1 MELNFEGGRVIERD
15 IEQEMKRSYLDYAM
29 SVIVDRAL
37 PDVRDGLK
45 PVQRRILYSMSELNL
60 AFNRPFKKSARIVG
74 EVMGKYHPHG
84 DSAIYD
90 AMVRMA
96 QDFSYRDPL
105 VEGHGNFGSM
115 DGDPPAAMRYTEARL
130 SRLAMEM
137 LREIDQDT
145 VDFGPNFDGSLEQ
158 PLSLPSRFPN
168 LLVNGSEGIAVGM
181 ATKIPPHNLGE
192 VVDALVYLVN
202 NPQATIEE
210 LMAFVKGPDFP
221 TGGII
226 LGTEGIKEAYTTGRG
241 RIRVRAKARIEP
253 LSGNRHQII
262 IDEIPY
268 QVNKA
273 SLVEKIAALVR
284 DKKIEGISALRD
296 ESDRNGLRIVIEI
309 KRDASPNVVL
319 NCLYKQTPLEDTFG
333 AIMLALVDDEPKV
346 LTLKQMLWH
355 YLQYQKEVVTRRTRF
370 QLRKAKERL
379 HIVEGLRIALAN
391 IDEVIAIIRQ
401 SQNDEMAKTQLI
413 DKFSMTETQ
422 AVAILDMRLR
432 RLTGLEQIKIEQEHQ
447 ELTDRIGN
455 LEGILASETRL
466 FEIVKEELL
475 EIKAKYNT
483 PRRTQISF
491 DPGAIDIEDLITKED
506 IVVTM
511 THYGY
516 VKRLPLTSYKS
527 QRRGGRGIIAMNTR
541 EEDFVE
547 HLFTTTTHSYILFFS
562 NRGQVYRLKAYE
574 IPESGR
580 TARGTA
586 IVNLLQL
593 GPKEYIKT
601 IFPIDDYDEDHYLVM
616 ITKNG
621 QVKKTALSEYDS
633 PRSAGLIGINLRDD
647 DELAG
652 VFLTDGKREIILVT
666 HQGQAIRFP
675 EEQVRH
681 TGRATA
687 GVKGIDLRPGD
698 YVVAGGIV
706 FEDAD
711 LLVVTEKGYGKRTLL
726 KEYRAISRGGK
737 GVRTLNII
745 EKNGPIIGVQVV
757 MEHQEV
763 MMITSEG
770 IMIRMKVDDIPRQ
783 GRSTQGVRMMRL
795 QDKDEIVAVALV
807 AETDEEDEEDGDGSM
822 RNEEIPF

>member
-413 DKFSMTETQ
+413 DKFSMTEAQ
-422 AVAILDMRLR
+422 AIAILDMRLR

>member
-413 DKFSMTETQ
+413 DKFSMTEAQ
-422 AVAILDMRLR
+422 AIAILDMRLR

-706 FEDAD
+706 FEDAN
-711 LLVVTEKGYGKRTLL
+711 L
-726 KEYRAISRGGK
+726 IS
-737 GVRTLNII
+737 
-745 EKNGPIIGVQVV
+745 
-757 MEHQEV
+757 
-763 MMITSEG
+763 
-770 IMIRMKVDDIPRQ
+770 
-783 GRSTQGVRMMRL
+783 
-795 QDKDEIVAVALV
+795 
-807 AETDEEDEEDGDGSM
+807 
-822 RNEEIPF
+822 

>member
-401 SQNDEMAKTQLI
+401 SQNDETAKTQLI